1 MDRFNGA
8 NFALMF
14 NMTVICI
21 VDNARNARV
30 TPMRKVL
37 HDWKSLLTTACH
49 IWEPCKITSGAFV
62 AITWNI
68 SPFIVLITE
77 MHRKSVTVQLLM
89 RRKLR
94 FLGKLFPA
102 PKRSLVWSTLSMQNQ
117 RGKFNYKYGQVCFR
131 NVVIYLILRV
141 KHVEIDYELVRQP
154 LQQRIAC
161 QNKKRNRNINIGI
174 VYLKVW
180 WIYKFAC
187 RGQGSQLR
195 WRNDKNVG
203 YWVPLF
209 PNNSGQTLKLASML
223 SALICINCIL
233 DRTLILKHAQNYH
246 ARFIESLA
254 RWCGRSERTRMEV
267 SFLLGS
273 WT

>member
-1 MDRFNGA
+1 
-8 NFALMF
+8 
-14 NMTVICI
+14 
-21 VDNARNARV
+21 
-30 TPMRKVL
+30 
-37 HDWKSLLTTACH
+37 
-49 IWEPCKITSGAFV
+49 
-62 AITWNI
+62 
-68 SPFIVLITE
+68 
-77 MHRKSVTVQLLM
+77 
-89 RRKLR
+89 
-94 FLGKLFPA
+94 
-102 PKRSLVWSTLSMQNQ
+102 MQIQ

-141 KHVEIDYELVRQP
+141 KHVEIDYELVQQP

-161 QNKKRNRNINIGI
+161 QNKKRKRN
-174 VYLKVW
+174 VHVSLAYLKVW

-187 RGQGSQLR
+187 RVQGTQLR
-195 WRNDKNVG
+195 WPNDKNVE

-254 RWCGRSERTRMEV
+254 RYGPSASRGRWRRQ
-267 SFLLGS
+267 SFIILVWDLDNWREISYLTYEGTLPTTTHHPPPS
-273 WT
+273 